1 VQTQIAALRLSTGL
15 LALVAAAGVWAADS
29 AAGRQAFRDRC
40 ALCHTAEPGDNGGG
54 EGPSLAHVFGHPAA
68 ASTPYSYTSALRSA
82 ALRWDAATLD
92 RFLTDPTAMVPG
104 TAMGLAV
111 TDPTERANLIAYL
124 QSVDSNAAPSVAAG
138 APASPPFQPPAGAGD
153 WKKDEPGRVH
163 RIVLAS
169 LPHPFAS
176 PAVNNHPQVVERP
189 ANAQLQVPPGFHVA
203 EFASQL
209 LGPRKMVVTTN
220 GDILVTES
228 SGGRI
233 SVLHPSADGTHAA
246 STEVYAQ
253 GLNRPFGLT
262 LYPNAA
268 HPQWLYVGET
278 NRVIRYAFQTGDV
291 KPRGALQVVVP
302 ELPSGRGHYTRDVA
316 FSADGKRMFVS
327 VGSGSNVA
335 EEISQKPLAE
345 AQAFDAEHGFGA
357 SWDQETDRADVLVF
371 DSAAPG
377 APKVYAAGIRNC
389 VSLTLQPANGALWC
403 TTNER
408 DNLGDD
414 LVPDYS
420 TRLTEH
426 GFYGWPWYY
435 MGSHEDPRLKGER
448 PDLAGKVLVPDVPY
462 QAHSAAL
469 NLMFYTASTGSSAF
483 PAEYV
488 GDGFATFHGS
498 WNRAFRTGHK
508 VVRLRMKNGVP
519 TGEYDDFLTGF
530 IVDDVSAWGRPVAL
544 TELADGSLL
553 LSEDGGNK
561 IFRVSYGR

>member
-1 VQTQIAALRLSTGL
+1 MQTPIAALRLCAGL
-15 LALVAAAGVWAADS
+15 LALLAAAGAGAADS
-29 AAGRQAFRDRC
+29 TAGRQAFRDRC
-40 ALCHTAEPGDNGGG
+40 ALCHSAEPGDNGGG

-68 ASTPYSYTSALRSA
+68 SNPDYSYTSALRSSG
-82 ALRWDAATLD
+82 LRWDAASLD
-92 RFLTDPTAMVPG
+92 RFLADPATVVPGSAMV
-104 TAMGLAV
+104 LAV
-111 TDPTERANLIAYL
+111 PEATERANLVAYL
-124 QSVDSNAAPSVAAG
+124 QSVDTIVAPGVAAAAPYQKPTG
-138 APASPPFQPPAGAGD
+138 TGD
-153 WKKDEPGRVH
+153 WKLDKPGRVH

-169 LPHPFAS
+169 LPPPFAS
-176 PAVNNHPQVVERP
+176 AAANNRPKVVERP
-189 ANAQLQVPPGFHVA
+189 ANAKLSVPAGFHVA
-203 EFASQL
+203 EYATQL
-209 LGPRKMVVTTN
+209 MGPRKMVVETN
-220 GDILVTES
+220 GDVLVTEP
-228 SGGRI
+228 SGSRI

-246 STEVYAQ
+246 KVEVYAQ

-291 KPRGALQVVVP
+291 KPRAALQVVVA

-316 FSADGKRMFVS
+316 FSADGKQMFVS

-335 EEISQKPLAE
+335 EEISTKSLAE

-357 SWDQETDRADVLVF
+357 AWEQETDRADVLVF
-371 DSAAPG
+371 DAAAPG
-377 APKVYAAGIRNC
+377 APRVYAAGIRNC
-389 VSLTLQPANGALWC
+389 VSLTVQPVNGALWC

-435 MGSHEDPRLKGER
+435 MGSHEDPRLKGAR

-462 QAHSAAL
+462 QSHSAAL
-469 NLMFYTASTGSSAF
+469 NLLFYTASTGSSAF

-508 VVRLRMKNGVP
+508 IVRLRMKDGVP

-530 IVDDVSAWGRPVAL
+530 IVDDASAWGRPVAL
-544 TELADGSLL
+544 AELADGSLL
-553 LSEDGGNK
+553 LSEDGGNR
-561 IFRVSYGR
+561 IFRISYGGH